1 MYALKIFPL
10 LDLPGRLASREK
22 GLMQDQVSIIW
33 RYSTRPSTVAWLG
46 LAYCPELCCYGL
58 IDDYKQASVKNP
70 DIDRRGISRV
80 SKRCVLYKPN
90 PSLRM
95 GHCAIVSADHCVFFN
110 VPRRCG
116 TWIGAPLSESG
127 VSPLVFIAISGFYPE
142 PNPDNS
148 RQYKKTSPKA

>member
-1 MYALKIFPL
+1 M
-10 LDLPGRLASREK
+10 
-22 GLMQDQVSIIW
+22 
-33 RYSTRPSTVAWLG
+33 
-46 LAYCPELCCYGL
+46 
-58 IDDYKQASVKNP
+58 
-70 DIDRRGISRV
+70 

-142 PNPDNS
+142 SHPDHSIQDKKRAELETAILAVLGWTRLWDVPMGGNELTQDQSILVMAILGEPFNS
-148 RQYKKTSPKA
+148 ELVYFLGLCS